1 MSTVTDESLSAFLD
15 GELPQDERERVAAA
29 LGSDPAL
36 AARFAQLQQADAAL
50 KQAWP
55 ADAAAL
61 PAGITSAIDRLAAAQ
76 QARAAT
82 TAQGKIVSLDARRAQ
97 AAAQAQSTPRGQ
109 AAPGSPR
116 AQWQRWSLA
125 ASILAVVG
133 VGIVLLSQQPPA
145 GAQFALAPASGSTLA
160 QGHPLATTLGETAS
174 GTARDWPGPVT
185 RGGTVYPVLSFRDG
199 EGALC
204 REFEVADG
212 RAVSVGVACRR
223 DAGWRIEAIATAA
236 GRSAAAEGY
245 VPASGDVPA
254 AVGTVIDRLMQGEPL
269 DAAAEA
275 AALAE

>member
-1 MSTVTDESLSAFLD
+1 MSTFTDETLNSFLD
-15 GELPQDERERVAAA
+15 GELPEAERARVAAA
-29 LGSDPAL
+29 LGSDAAL

-55 ADAAAL
+55 AEAAAL

-76 QARAAT
+76 QARAA
-82 TAQGKIVSLDARRAQ
+82 AASQGKVVSLDARRAQ
-97 AAAQAQSTPRGQ
+97 AAAQAESTPRDQ

-125 ASILAVVG
+125 ASILAIVG

-160 QGHPLATTLGETAS
+160 QGHPLATTLSETAS
-174 GTARDWPGPVT
+174 GTAREWPGPAT

-199 EGALC
+199 TGALC

-223 DAGWRIEAIATAA
+223 NGTWQIEAIATAS
-236 GRSAAAEGY
+236 GRSAASEGY

-254 AVGTVIDRLMQGEPL
+254 AVAATLDRLMQGEAL
-269 DAAAEA
+269 DATTEA

>member
-1 MSTVTDESLSAFLD
+1 MSMISDDTLGAFLD
-15 GELPQDERERVAAA
+15 GELPEAERARIAAA
-29 LGSDPAL
+29 LASDAAL
-36 AARFAQLQQADAAL
+36 ATRLAQLQQADAVL

-55 ADAAAL
+55 AETAAL
-61 PAGITSAIDRLAAAQ
+61 PAGITAAIDRLAAAQ
-76 QARAAT
+76 QAREAAA
-82 TAQGKIVSLDARRAQ
+82 AQGKVVSLDARRAQ
-97 AAAQAQSTPRGQ
+97 AAAAAADASR

-133 VGIVLLSQQPPA
+133 AGIMFLSQQQPA
-145 GAQFALAPASGSTLA
+145 GAQFALAPASGTTLA
-160 QGHPLATTLGETAS
+160 SGHPLAATLSETAS
-174 GTARDWPGPVT
+174 GTAREWPGPVT

-199 EGALC
+199 TGSLC

-212 RAVSVGVACRR
+212 RAVSMGVACRR
-223 DAGWRIEAIATAA
+223 SGGWKIEAIAPTA

-254 AVGTVIDRLMQGEPL
+254 AVSAAIDRLMQGDAL
-269 DAAAEA
+269 DATAEA

>member
-1 MSTVTDESLSAFLD
+1 MNTVSDEQLTAFLD
-15 GELPQDERERVAAA
+15 GELPEAQRAQVAAA

-55 ADAAAL
+55 RPTSTLTD
-61 PAGITSAIDRLAAAQ
+61 GITAAIDRLATAQ
-76 QARAAT
+76 QARTAA
-82 TAQGKIVSLDARRAQ
+82 AEPVKVVSLEARRAQ
-97 AAAQAQSTPRGQ
+97 AAAAADAARV
-109 AAPGSPR
+109 APGSPR

-133 VGIVLLSQQPPA
+133 AGIVFLSQQQPA
-145 GAQFALAPASGSTLA
+145 GAQFALAPASGTTLA
-160 QGHPLATTLGETAS
+160 KSHPLTTTLDETAS
-174 GTARDWPGPVT
+174 GTAREWPGPVT

-199 EGALC
+199 DGALC

-212 RAVSVGVACRR
+212 RAVSMGVACRR
-223 DAGWRIEAIATAA
+223 SGSWKIEAIAPAA

-245 VPASGDVPA
+245 VPASGEVPA
-254 AVGTVIDRLMQGEPL
+254 AVGAAIDRLMQGEPL

-275 AALAE
+275 VALAE

>member
-1 MSTVTDESLSAFLD
+1 MNTVSDETLTAFLD
-15 GELPQDERERVAAA
+15 GELPQDERARVAAA
-29 LGSDPAL
+29 LGSDAAL
-36 AARFAQLQQADAAL
+36 AARFAQLQRADATL

-61 PAGITSAIDRLAAAQ
+61 PAGITAAIDRLATAHEARTAA
-76 QARAAT
+76 A
-82 TAQGKIVSLDARRAQ
+82 AQGKVVSLDARRAQ
-97 AAAQAQSTPRGQ
+97 AAATAADAPRT
-109 AAPGSPR
+109 APGSPR

-133 VGIVLLSQQPPA
+133 AGIVFLSQQQPA
-145 GAQFALAPASGSTLA
+145 GAQFALAPASGTTLA
-160 QGHPLATTLGETAS
+160 SSHPLATTLGETAS
-174 GTARDWPGPVT
+174 GTAREWPGPVT

-199 EGALC
+199 AGALC

-212 RAVSVGVACRR
+212 RAVSMGVACRR
-223 DAGWRIEAIATAA
+223 SGSWKIEAIAPAT

-254 AVGTVIDRLMQGEPL
+254 AVGAAIDRLMQGEPL